1 MSYIKCPNCG
11 KQISRNSSSCFYCGI
26 TRSIIDQELKSDEIS
41 KVKEL
46 ISQIEG
52 FYYNHKN
59 HIILA
64 EVSIILVFVIFYSFS
79 YLSTIIEYSKK
90 ERIVNLQRQCSNY
103 GGKWNND
110 DKVCETEVGI
120 IDMK

>member
-1 MSYIKCPNCG
+1 MNYIKCPNCG
-11 KQISRNSSSCFYCGI
+11 KQISRKSSSCFYCGI

-41 KVKEL
+41 KIKEL
-46 ISQIEG
+46 PSEIEG

-64 EVSIILVFVIFYSFS
+64 EILIILVVLGIYLFS
-79 YLSTIIEYSKK
+79 YLPIIIDYSKK
-90 ERIVNLQRQCSNY
+90 SRVDHFQKQCSNY

-110 DKVCETEVGI
+110 DKTCQTEVGI
-120 IDMK
+120 IDMR

>member
-26 TRSIIDQELKSDEIS
+26 TKSIIDQELKSDEIS
-41 KVKEL
+41 KVKEWT
-46 ISQIEG
+46 SQIKG
-52 FYYNHKN
+52 FYNNHKN

-64 EVSIILVFVIFYSFS
+64 EILIILTVLIFYSFS
-79 YLSTIIEYSKK
+79 YLPTILEYSKK
-90 ERIVNLQRQCSNY
+90 QRVVSLQKQCSNY

-110 DKVCETEVGI
+110 DKICETEVGI

>member
-26 TRSIIDQELKSDEIS
+26 TKSIIDQELKSDEIS

-46 ISQIEG
+46 PSQIEG
-52 FYYNHKN
+52 FYHNHKN

-64 EVSIILVFVIFYSFS
+64 EVLIILAFLVFYSFS
-79 YLSTIIEYSKK
+79 YLPTILEYSKK
-90 ERIVNLQRQCSNY
+90 ARVVNLQRQCSNY

-110 DKVCETEVGI
+110 DKICETEVGI

>member
-26 TRSIIDQELKSDEIS
+26 TKSIIDQELKSDEIS

-46 ISQIEG
+46 TSQIEG
-52 FYYNHKN
+52 FYNNHKN

-64 EVSIILVFVIFYSFS
+64 EILIILAVLVFYSFS
-79 YLSTIIEYSKK
+79 YLPTILEYSKK
-90 ERIVNLQRQCSNY
+90 ERVVSLQKQCSNY

-110 DKVCETEVGI
+110 DKICETEVGI

>member
-46 ISQIEG
+46 PSQIEG

-64 EVSIILVFVIFYSFS
+64 EVLIILVSVIFYSFS
-79 YLSTIIEYSKK
+79 YLPTIIEYSKK
-90 ERIVNLQRQCSNY
+90 ERRVSLQRQCSNY

>member
-26 TRSIIDQELKSDEIS
+26 TKSIIDQELKSDEIS

-46 ISQIEG
+46 PSQIEG
-52 FYYNHKN
+52 FYHNN

-64 EVSIILVFVIFYSFS
+64 EVLIILAFLVFYSFS
-79 YLSTIIEYSKK
+79 YLPTILEYSKK
-90 ERIVNLQRQCSNY
+90 ARVVNLQRQCSNY

-110 DKVCETEVGI
+110 DKICETEVGI